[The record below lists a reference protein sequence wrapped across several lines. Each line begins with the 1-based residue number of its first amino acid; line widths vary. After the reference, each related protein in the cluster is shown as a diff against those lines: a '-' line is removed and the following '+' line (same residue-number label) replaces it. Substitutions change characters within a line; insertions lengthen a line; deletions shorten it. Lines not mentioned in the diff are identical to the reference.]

1 MVLFEATEVDKN
13 LAYLVFRDPKSNV
26 VHTQCEHDVAILS
39 SLKVFNWQFV
49 SAAELVVYVFLFK
62 RLGLLFENN
71 LRTVYS
77 APTCRFIGYNRFLK
91 VLDFEQIQLHFD
103 FRVRWTKLECIV
115 QKVDKNL
122 HKTVF
127 IPIDVLVE
135 SLLVF

>member
-1 MVLFEATEVDKN
+1 MLFEATEVDKN

-26 VHTQCEHDVAILS
+26 VHTQCEHDVARLS

-49 SAAELVVYVFLFK
+49 SAAELVAYVFLFK

>member
-1 MVLFEATEVDKN
+1 M
-13 LAYLVFRDPKSNV
+13 
-26 VHTQCEHDVAILS
+26 HTQCEHDVARLS

-77 APTCRFIGYNRFLK
+77 ARTCRFIGYNRFLK

>member
-1 MVLFEATEVDKN
+1 VLFEAAEVDKN

-26 VHTQCEHDVAILS
+26 VHTQCEHDVARLS

-77 APTCRFIGYNRFLK
+77 ARTCRFINYNRFLK

-115 QKVDKNL
+115 QKVDKDL